1 MEATAT
7 TQVRIVSQLIKTP
20 SFAFIVT
27 RDEKPDKKGDQMEIK
42 IFKNPQFGAIRTV
55 ETGDEPWFV
64 GKDVAE
70 VLGYSDTFGA
80 LKKHV
85 DAEDKQNCRNDSFDS
100 PRGMTIINESGLY
113 SLILSSKLPSA
124 KAFKRWI
131 THEVIPSIRKTGGY
145 IEGQEHMSD
154 ADLMAKALLVAQRQ
168 IAQRDKQLQEMQP
181 KALFADSVCASST
194 SILIGEL
201 AKILKQNGV
210 ATGQN
215 KLFAWMRDNGYLIRR
230 KGADYNMP
238 TQRSMEMQ
246 LFEIKETVVTHADG
260 HTSINKTTKVTGKGQ
275 VYFVNKLCTG
285 V

>member
-1 MEATAT
+1 
-7 TQVRIVSQLIKTP
+7 
-20 SFAFIVT
+20 
-27 RDEKPDKKGDQMEIK
+27 MEIK
-42 IFKNPQFGAIRTV
+42 IFKKQEFGAIRTV
-55 ETGDEPWFV
+55 ETGGEPWFV

-85 DAEDKQNCRNDSFDS
+85 DAEDKQNCQNDSFDS

-113 SLILSSKLPSA
+113 SLILSSKLPIA

-260 HTSINKTTKVTGKGQ
+260 HTSVNKTTKVTGKGQ
-275 VYFVNKLCTG
+275 VYFVNKFRGESCETQG
-285 V
+285 IG

>member
-1 MEATAT
+1 
-7 TQVRIVSQLIKTP
+7 
-20 SFAFIVT
+20 
-27 RDEKPDKKGDQMEIK
+27 MEIK
-42 IFKNPQFGAIRTV
+42 IFKNPQFGAIRTT
-55 ETGDEPWFV
+55 EKDGEPWFV

-70 VLGYSDTFGA
+70 ALGYANTKDA
-80 LKKHV
+80 LASHA
-85 DAEDKQNCRNDSFDS
+85 DEEDKRIIQRSENATFDI
-100 PRGMTIINESGLY
+100 PNRGLTIINESGLY
-113 SLILSSKLPSA
+113 SLILSSKLPTA
-124 KAFKRWI
+124 KEFKRWI

-168 IAQRDKQLQEMQP
+168 IEQRDKQLQEMQP

-246 LFEIKETVVTHADG
+246 LFEIKESVVSHADG
-260 HTSINKTTKVTGKGQ
+260 HTSINKTPKVTGKGQ
-275 VYFVNKLCTG
+275 VYFVNKFRGESCET
-285 V
+285 